1 MVVKQV
7 QRRKGKEEK
16 QYNAP
21 ALRQERRESVS
32 FICRNERVRE
42 KKLEGRNDAI
52 PR

>member
-7 QRRKGKEEK
+7 QRRKGEEEK

-21 ALRQERRESVS
+21 ALRQKRRENVS
-32 FICRNERVRE
+32 FICRNERVKE